1 MKQLLL
7 VRHGQSQ
14 GNAMRR
20 LQGQADSPLSETGQ
34 VQAEML
40 LPMIRS
46 LEPDRAMSSDLAR
59 ARDTAAILGHADAA
73 LDPDWREIDVGDWS
87 DRPIADITAADPSA
101 YRGWRA
107 GTHTPPGGESWPHFR
122 DRIRAAL
129 ERLVDGEGRR
139 PLVVCHGGVIRA
151 ACEILL
157 GLPPSKILPVAPA
170 SLTVMTVEPRR
181 SELKARLQ
189 AFNLTPGRLV
199 LDAPD

>member
-7 VRHGQSQ
+7 VRHGESQ

-20 LQGQADSPLSETGQ
+20 LQGQANSPLSETGRA
-34 VQAEML
+34 QAEML
-40 LPMIRS
+40 MPMIRL
-46 LEPDRAMSSDLAR
+46 LEPDRAMSSDLMR

-73 LDPDWREIDVGDWS
+73 LDQGWREIDVGDWS

-107 GTHTPPGGESWPHFR
+107 GTHTPPGGESWAHFR
-122 DRIRAAL
+122 DRIQAAL
-129 ERLVDGEGRR
+129 EHLIDGDGRR
-139 PLVVCHGGVIRA
+139 PLIVCHGGVIRA

-170 SLTVMTVEPRR
+170 SLSAVAVERR
-181 SELKARLQ
+181 DGGLKARLQ